1 MATKEATLGI
11 PYEVD
16 YVQNS
21 VQTEG
26 NGFKVVE
33 PNMRSHAYLYVA
45 AGDKVREIGT
55 HINQYKITNDITS
68 YPVDYKRQID
78 TVDVNGDWSYFTYT
92 LILMGQNS
100 FNNWAITT
108 GKMQCSGQTFNTIA
122 EYTACNPE
130 WVQAQKDK
138 WEKEIEG
145 PTGREVIMLKDYV
158 YVQDGFHTV
167 EIIKYKDSQHYNSSK
182 HDGVREF
189 TIVTGANNTH

>member
-1 MATKEATLGI
+1 MI
-11 PYEVD
+11 PDPMVICQIQYHFPKV
-16 YVQNS
+16 
-21 VQTEG
+21 
-26 NGFKVVE
+26 VVE
-33 PNMRSHAYLYVA
+33 PNMRSHAYLYVT

-55 HINQYKITNDITS
+55 HINQYKIANDITS
-68 YPVDYKRQID
+68 YPVDQKRQID

-145 PTGREVIMLKDYV
+145 PTGREVIMLNDYV

-167 EIIKYKDSQHYNSSK
+167 EIIKCKDSQHYNSAK